1 MRINESSPEIGRSPE
16 NLNIIFSQYDFVN
29 FEHLDEGVEGKVYI
43 VRGKLKDSESD
54 ILHTFVVKVFDGDV
68 AREENY
74 DETKKREEC
83 IFVSET
89 AHTFRN
95 EGLPVLP
102 VVKSILKKG
111 DMLFENSLS
120 GLSYPCVFM
129 TYLGDPANNE
139 KVYNFGSFF
148 LKDVEDE
155 PDHYIGFKE
164 EVEGMAR
171 DLAKIHKLG
180 FVMRRLPDNV
190 GLTDKHPVRSL
201 YLMSQSSD
209 GKMKRWLV
217 DLSNLSRGEYYDE
230 SEKEEKMKF
239 DRSEDQFNFFNF
251 LKKYKVDIDIQKLKL
266 IYKEKFES

>member
-1 MRINESSPEIGRSPE
+1 MKTNESFSEIGMSPE
-16 NLNIIFSQYDFVN
+16 NLNIIFSRYDFVD
-29 FEHLDEGVEGKVYI
+29 FEHLDEGVEGNVYI
-43 VRGKLKDSESD
+43 VRGKLRDSESD

-68 AREENY
+68 ALKENY
-74 DETKKREEC
+74 DEAKKKEEC

-89 AHTFRN
+89 AHKFRS

-120 GLSYPCVFM
+120 CLSYPCVFM
-129 TYLGDPANNE
+129 TYLGDPSNNE

-148 LKDVEDE
+148 LKDVEDD
-155 PDHYIGFKE
+155 PDRYIGFKE

-180 FVMRRLPDNV
+180 FVMRRLPHDV

-201 YLMSQSSD
+201 YLMTQNEE
-209 GKMKRWLV
+209 GKIKRCLV
-217 DLSNLSRGEYYDE
+217 DLSNLSTGEYYEE

-239 DRSEDQFNFFNF
+239 DRHEDQFNFFNF
-251 LKKYKVDIDIQKLKL
+251 LKKYKVNIDIEMLKL
-266 IYKEKFES
+266 IYKKEFES